1 MKYLKE
7 GMKIRRKRDANF
19 RRWWTRGLKYKV
31 FETDG
36 RDGRVEEFYILDD
49 DGDKIYFDFD
59 GESFKSNVEVI
70 GLFEVVGE
78 LYEEPPV
85 AVEELP
91 VDPLQHTKAAIKLI
105 ETDIRD
111 TESGIKYSLQI
122 SHAEDTRSRLDKGYL
137 KLELLHIQLRSMNLV
152 LKDLEEYF
160 NHE

>member
-7 GMKIRRKRDANF
+7 GMKIRRKPKAVSRSY
-19 RRWWTRGLKYKV
+19 WTRGKEYEV
-31 FETDG
+31 FETGHDWA
-36 RDGRVEEFYILDD
+36 EEFYVRDD
-49 DGDKIYFDFD
+49 DGDMIYFDFD

-85 AVEELP
+85 AVEEPP

-105 ETDIRD
+105 EADIRE
-111 TESGIKYSLQI
+111 TESGIKYSQQI
-122 SHAEDTRSRLDKGYL
+122 SHAEDTRRSIDEDYL
-137 KLELLHIQLRSMNLV
+137 KLDLLHIQLRSMNLV

-160 NHE
+160 KHE